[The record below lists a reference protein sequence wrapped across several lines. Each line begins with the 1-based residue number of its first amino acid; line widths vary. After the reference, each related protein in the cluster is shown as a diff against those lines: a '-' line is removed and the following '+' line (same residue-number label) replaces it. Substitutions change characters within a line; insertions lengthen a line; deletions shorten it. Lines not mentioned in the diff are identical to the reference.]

1 MLSRKTLSAEHDEL
15 RRLAQALIA
24 CVAAPQADPAQLGP
38 LRWSLT
44 RQLLAHLAKEDALLY
59 PRLRAGRDPRAAAV
73 ATRFAADMGALA
85 DRYRAY
91 MSTWPAERIAG
102 DWLAFGRATRQVLQL
117 LLQRIEREET
127 VLYTLIEG
135 DPSQRTAA

>member
-15 RRLAQALIA
+15 RRLAQALLD
-24 CVAAPQADPAQLGP
+24 CVAAPRADPARLGAV
-38 LRWSLT
+38 RWSLT
-44 RQLLAHLAKEDALLY
+44 RKLLAHLAKEDTLLY

-73 ATRFAADMGALA
+73 ATRFAADMGTLA

-91 MSTWPAERIAG
+91 VSAWPAERIAG

-117 LLQRIEREET
+117 LQRRMEKEET
-127 VLYTLIEG
+127 VLYALIEG